1 MVQGHS
7 AADPSQRA
15 VPFVDARIEFDLRT
29 AIPSGGPPKTQP
41 RWLAAAYSSF
51 VNRENTNYQIQI
63 GVVFRYEHC
72 PELRK
77 TDALDLI
84 AGAWLACKPLVDLAR
99 LSAQDRNDTR
109 WQSRNDTRRRRTRR
123 AQHGITATRW
133 AWVAG
138 VKGHMARAY
147 CVAWLAGPDNRPFK
161 PLSAR
166 RRSSGRRRPRGQ
178 SYARS
183 PPGSAPAR
191 GGT

>member
-15 VPFVDARIEFDLRT
+15 VPFVDARIDFDLRT

-63 GVVFRYEHC
+63 GVVFRYERC

-109 WQSRNDTRRRRTRR
+109 C
-123 AQHGITATRW
+123 A
-133 AWVAG
+133 
-138 VKGHMARAY
+138 K
-147 CVAWLAGPDNRPFK
+147 
-161 PLSAR
+161 
-166 RRSSGRRRPRGQ
+166 
-178 SYARS
+178 
-183 PPGSAPAR
+183 
-191 GGT
+191 